1 MYTIFNNKMEAMKLL
16 VEKNAEIN
24 IKESTWGYSALLWA
38 AKANNLLAMG
48 YLLEKGANINV

>member
-1 MYTIFNNKMEAMKLL
+1 MEAMKLL

>member
-1 MYTIFNNKMEAMKLL
+1 MRTIFNNKTEAMKLL

-24 IKESTWGYSALLWA
+24 IKEATWGYSALLWA
-38 AKANNLLAMG
+38 AYEDNLFAIG

>member
-1 MYTIFNNKMEAMKLL
+1 MRTIFNNKMEAMKLL

-24 IKESTWGYSALLWA
+24 IKEVTWGYSALMWA
-38 AKANNLLAMG
+38 ARANNLLAMG